1 MSTKN
6 YFVGQRL
13 FGKRTNTSK
22 GIERFL
28 FLMYTRLIESVKNM
42 FARVKNGC
50 VEVYDG
56 NDIPVVC
63 FGHGENIVSI
73 VVQGNDI
80 ICSCKNGTT
89 HIWEFNN
96 GRVNQTSSF

>member
-1 MSTKN
+1 M
-6 YFVGQRL
+6 GQRL

-22 GIERFL
+22 DIEQFL
-28 FLMYTRLIESVKNM
+28 FLPYTILIESVKNM

-56 NDIPVVC
+56 NAIPVVC
-63 FGHGENIVSI
+63 FGHGENIVSV

-89 HIWEFNN
+89 HIWGFNN
-96 GRVNQTSSF
+96 GRVNQMSSF